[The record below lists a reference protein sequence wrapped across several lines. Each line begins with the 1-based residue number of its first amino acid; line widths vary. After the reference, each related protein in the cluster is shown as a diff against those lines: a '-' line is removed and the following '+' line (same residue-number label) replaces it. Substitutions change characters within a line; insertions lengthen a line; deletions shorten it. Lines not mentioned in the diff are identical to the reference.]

1 MRLIQILPLLFL
13 AACGDVQ
20 RDTSVPMTTVDA
32 VDLERYAGRWYE
44 IARYP
49 NFFER
54 DCVAATADYALREDG
69 RIAVANSCRKDTLD
83 GPIASA
89 SGIARVAGPGQLE
102 VTFTPWLPGVWGDYW
117 VLDLT
122 PDYSV
127 AVIGAP
133 AGTTGWI
140 LARTPAITAEQR
152 AQAEAVFI
160 ANGYRLDALEYPPQ
174 Q

>member
-1 MRLIQILPLLFL
+1 MILILPLLL
-13 AACGDVQ
+13 MAACGDVQ
-20 RDTSVPMTTVDA
+20 RDRSVPMTTVEE
-32 VDLERYAGRWYE
+32 VDLNRYAGRWYE

-54 DCVAATADYALREDG
+54 GCVAATADYTLREDG
-69 RIAVANSCRKDTLD
+69 KVDVTNACRKETLD
-83 GPIASA
+83 GPISSA
-89 SGIARVAGPGQLE
+89 DGIARVAGPGQLE

-117 VLDLT
+117 VLGLT
-122 PDYSV
+122 PDYTV

-140 LARTPAITAEQR
+140 LARTPQITAEQR
-152 AQAEAVFI
+152 AAAEAVFI